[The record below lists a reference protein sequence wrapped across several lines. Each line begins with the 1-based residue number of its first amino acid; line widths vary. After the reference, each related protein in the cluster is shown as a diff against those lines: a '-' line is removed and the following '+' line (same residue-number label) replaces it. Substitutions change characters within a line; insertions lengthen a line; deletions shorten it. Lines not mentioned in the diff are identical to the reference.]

1 MPSSRPKRGSA
12 RKKEYKGPLISGWFP
27 REVPPSLTDLL
38 DDAAIQRI
46 IRNAEGKKPIEWQ
59 LGTDNLKNDLIWC
72 YAHYQSLV
80 QHGSSKL
87 AKSKQKHLLEI
98 AEAANDFVR
107 LFEGEL
113 NRWGRNQIAAA
124 LHAKIP
130 ESGLPIEKV
139 LSGVRMVHEIAN
151 SAADPESNDYAIYH
165 RKSVHSPVEEIVRGV
180 LLQTFERHAGK
191 EATRSRPATGGQ
203 ADSPFI
209 RFAVSALAE
218 LNIRPPN
225 GGTYKPETVARA
237 LGEPAGS
244 RRKTRRKKR

>member
-1 MPSSRPKRGSA
+1 MKRMA
-12 RKKEYKGPLISGWFP
+12 GWFP
-27 REVPPSLTDLL
+27 PDVPPSLTGLL

-46 IRNAEGKKPIEWQ
+46 IGNAERGKPIEWQ
-59 LGTDNLKNDLIWC
+59 LATDNLKNDLIWC

-130 ESGLPIEKV
+130 ESGLSIEKV
-139 LSGVRMVHEIAN
+139 LSAVRMVHEIAN
-151 SAADPESNDYAIYH
+151 SAADPGSNNYAIYH
-165 RKSVHSPVEEIVRGV
+165 LKSANSAVENIVRGV
-180 LLQTFERHAGK
+180 LRQIFELHTGK
-191 EATRSRPATGGQ
+191 KATLGRPATSGQ

-209 RFAVSALAE
+209 RFALSALEE
-218 LNIRPPN
+218 LGIRTPK
-225 GGTYKPETVARA
+225 GGTYKRETVARA
-237 LGEPAGS
+237 LAESAGS
-244 RRKTRRKKR
+244 RRKKK

>member
-1 MPSSRPKRGSA
+1 MKRMA
-12 RKKEYKGPLISGWFP
+12 GWFP

-46 IRNAEGKKPIEWQ
+46 IRNAEGEKPIEWQ
-59 LGTDNLKNDLIWC
+59 LGAGDLKIDLIWC
-72 YAHYQSLV
+72 FAQYWSQV
-80 QHGSSKL
+80 QFGSSKL
-87 AKSKQKHLLEI
+87 AKSRQKHLLKI

-107 LFEGEL
+107 LFEGGL
-113 NRWGRNQIAAA
+113 SDQWCRNQVAAA

-191 EATRSRPATGGQ
+191 EATRSRPATSGQ

-209 RFAVSALAE
+209 RFAVSALEE
-218 LNIRPPN
+218 LGIRTPK
-225 GGTYKPETVARA
+225 GGTYKRETVARA

-244 RRKTRRKKR
+244 RRKTRRKKKVVASTSGANKRPRN